1 MSHPLHQF
9 TYCPKCGA
17 RTFVERNEKAKQCT
31 ACGFVYYF
39 NPSSAVAC
47 FIRNPQGELLLV
59 LPCQRTGQRN
69 ARPARRFCRH
79 GRISRRSRPQG
90 SEGRNRTGIDR
101 LPLPFLHSQHLSL
114 LWFRCP
120 HRRYV
125 FRMPHRILQRSKSR
139 RRCCR
144 DHYPARQ
151 PVESGRFRIAIYQK
165 SSRPLYKVIYFL
177 YLQLRTN
184 IYRYIYIYL
193 YYKS

>member
-31 ACGFVYYF
+31 TCGFVYYF

-47 FIRNPQGELLLV
+47 FIRNSKGELLLV
-59 LPCQRTGQRN
+59 RRAKEPAKGTLDLPGGFVDMYESAEDAAHREVKEETGLDIVGCRYLFSIPNLYPYSGFEVHTVDMFFECLTESFDGAKAEDDAAEIIILPANQLTRT
-69 ARPARRFCRH
+69 
-79 GRISRRSRPQG
+79 ISG
-90 SEGRNRTGIDR
+90 CN
-101 LPLPFLHSQHLSL
+101 LS
-114 LWFRCP
+114 
-120 HRRYV
+120 
-125 FRMPHRILQRSKSR
+125 
-139 RRCCR
+139 
-144 DHYPARQ
+144 
-151 PVESGRFRIAIYQK
+151 K